1 MTCDPTIWDFILTA
15 TVVIVAWEGTQAI
28 LGAIARRMTRPKP
41 L

>member
-1 MTCDPTIWDFILTA
+1 MTCDPTIWDFILTSLF
-15 TVVIVAWEGTQAI
+15 VIAGWEGTQAI